1 MTSKSILK
9 HGIYKNLAADTVFN
23 SQVATLI
30 FLAGIAFK
38 LSALPSMLSETF
50 GSSAFWVFVCY
61 TTIDLVLSGACL
73 CFAKA
78 NCDALLVATGSTAY
92 RTLSFVAMLWL
103 TLKGI
108 FHFSYAASYLTHEL
122 FEGLE
127 PSLIYIL
134 FMLPIAYLGAKGIRT
149 TARTSEVFFLA
160 VLLVTVLNV
169 VFLKTKTD
177 FARVLPVF
185 SKEPSE
191 IARDFAKYGFA
202 LGDMFPL
209 VFVHIKNK
217 KLPYAPIG
225 LVGTWIVANLIM
237 LLGVAIYGNALKSV
251 SDLFIHISGFNQ
263 FSKDVGRM
271 EWTNLFA
278 MLISY
283 IISLAFTYFGAVAA
297 SERAFHSGLPAKILF
312 PLSILACILFVPS
325 AQSMTKFATGDFGY
339 VMFALPL
346 LLVLILLFVY
356 AYAMRNHPSISKLL
370 DEEYDDE
377 RQHPTVIPSDK
388 RGLLQPAPQEKQ

>member
-23 SQVATLI
+23 SQVATLV

-38 LSALPSMLSETF
+38 LSALPSMLSEAF

-73 CFAKA
+73 CYAKA

-92 RTLSFVAMLWL
+92 RVLSFVAMLWL

-149 TARTSEVFFLA
+149 TSRTSEVFFFA

-209 VFVHIKNK
+209 VFVRIKNK
-217 KLPYAPIG
+217 KLPYASIG
-225 LVGTWIVANLIM
+225 LVSTWIVANLIM

-251 SDLFIHISGFNQ
+251 SGLFIHISGFNQ
-263 FSKDVGRM
+263 LSKDVGRM

-278 MLISY
+278 MLTSH
-283 IISLAFTYFGAVAA
+283 IIALAFTYFGTIAA
-297 SERAFHSGLPAKILF
+297 SERAFKSGLPAKALF

-325 AQSMTKFATGDFGY
+325 AQSMTKFAIGDFGY
-339 VMFALPL
+339 AMFALATILATAIL
-346 LLVLILLFVY
+346 LLY
-356 AYAMRNHPSISKLL
+356 AHAKHQRPNLAKLL
-370 DEEYDDE
+370 DEEYDN
-377 RQHPTVIPSDK
+377 QPTAPTKIPSDK
-388 RGLLQPAPQEKQ
+388 RGLLQPATKKQ